1 MGYSLA
7 DLAADAEGLIE
18 ALNLQLSVGRRSQL
32 GISRGSRRTA
42 MQGCLRAFDDELMT
56 IAMQY

>member
-1 MGYSLA
+1 LA

-32 GISRGSRRTA
+32 GISRGARRTA
-42 MQGCLRAFDDELMT
+42 MQRCLRAFDDELMT